1 MVWIFS
7 TAKSRNKTESLQ
19 KRALQFLYNDYWISY
34 EGLLEKSGKVKIS
47 LNTMR
52 NLCVEIFKAINQKS
66 DWNFSGYLY
75 SAKNLRY
82 NFLNFCFLFFLNA
95 NFLENSQTNSLR
107 KAIASCLKC
116 KKAFF
121 RAFSSFWNKIKEK
134 SKPKILPLH
143 GQFFESWKPMN
154 SNEDCR
160 GRSPMSWIHVGGTL
174 KKPCCSKA
182 NWINFLGKL
191 VWPLNST

>member
-1 MVWIFS
+1 
-7 TAKSRNKTESLQ
+7 
-19 KRALQFLYNDYWISY
+19 
-34 EGLLEKSGKVKIS
+34 
-47 LNTMR
+47 MR

-95 NFLENSQTNSLR
+95 NFLENSQTNSLS